1 MRAATTGGLPPS
13 YTTAVVRRSKTDG
26 IAKFKDVH
34 LSKAVIR
41 TYLAW
46 QDPPDIQYLG
56 LAIKRGAFDNIEAEC
71 RQFVGWL
78 EQLFGPA
85 DTTPV

>member
-1 MRAATTGGLPPS
+1 M
-13 YTTAVVRRSKTDG
+13 DG

-56 LAIKRGAFDNIEAEC
+56 LAIKSGAFENIEAEC
-71 RQFVGWL
+71 RQFIRWI

-85 DTTPV
+85 DTRPV